1 MKGATMTTPFFAGQH
16 YPVIVVGGGQAGLS
30 ASYWLCR
37 HDIDHLVL
45 EKHQAFHAWKNER
58 WDSFSL
64 VTPNWQCRLPGHP
77 YDGDD
82 PDGFMVKDQIV
93 AWMER
98 FRAAFSPPLREGVT
112 VQRVTRRSGGGYRVR
127 TDRGELS
134 ADQVIM
140 AVSVYHQPKVP
151 PCADALPAHLT
162 QLDASAYRN
171 PDALPEGPVL
181 VVGTGQSGCQI
192 AEDLHLAGREVHLA
206 VGPAPRVSRFYRGRD
221 VVAWLD
227 DMGHYRI
234 PVREHLSEDQVK
246 AKANHYVTGRDGGRD
261 IDLRRFA
268 LEGMRLY
275 GRLEDL
281 AGDRVLFDDDLT
293 ENLDNADATNAR
305 IKAGIDDHI
314 ARHHIDAPPEAP
326 YHPVWEPAPDH
337 PTSLDLKAAGITTV
351 IWCIGYAPD
360 FSWIK
365 APAAF
370 DDSGYPKHERGVT
383 ASPGLYFLGLPWL
396 HTWGSGRIYAIAED
410 AEHVVTH
417 LADELCGSGPARER
431 PETPAGRIP
440 EADKAEHQ

>member
-1 MKGATMTTPFFAGQH
+1 MTTPFFAGQH

-112 VQRVTRRSGGGYRVR
+112 VQEVTPRSGGGYRVR
-127 TDRGELS
+127 TDRGALS
-134 ADQVIM
+134 ADRVIM

-151 PCADALPAHLT
+151 PCADALPDHLT

-171 PDALPEGPVL
+171 PDALPEGPGL

-281 AGDRVLFDDDLT
+281 EGGRILFGHDLR

-305 IKAGIDDHI
+305 IKASIDEHI
-314 ARHHIDAPPEAP
+314 ARHNIDAPAEAP
-326 YHPVWEPAPDH
+326 YRPVWEPAPDH

-351 IWCIGYAPD
+351 TGASATRRISAGSRHRPPSTTAATRNTSAASPPAPASTSWACPGSTPGAPD
-360 FSWIK
+360 ASTPSPRTPNTWSTTWLMSSVRAGRAGPAPTTPHKIVGHKK
-365 APAAF
+365 AP
-370 DDSGYPKHERGVT
+370 PKG
-383 ASPGLYFLGLPWL
+383 G
-396 HTWGSGRIYAIAED
+396 
-410 AEHVVTH
+410 
-417 LADELCGSGPARER
+417 
-431 PETPAGRIP
+431 AG
-440 EADKAEHQ
+440 K

>member
-1 MKGATMTTPFFAGQH
+1 
-16 YPVIVVGGGQAGLS
+16 
-30 ASYWLCR
+30 
-37 HDIDHLVL
+37 
-45 EKHQAFHAWKNER
+45 
-58 WDSFSL
+58 
-64 VTPNWQCRLPGHP
+64 
-77 YDGDD
+77 
-82 PDGFMVKDQIV
+82 
-93 AWMER
+93 
-98 FRAAFSPPLREGVT
+98 
-112 VQRVTRRSGGGYRVR
+112 
-127 TDRGELS
+127 
-134 ADQVIM
+134 
-140 AVSVYHQPKVP
+140 
-151 PCADALPAHLT
+151 
-162 QLDASAYRN
+162 
-171 PDALPEGPVL
+171 
-181 VVGTGQSGCQI
+181 
-192 AEDLHLAGREVHLA
+192 
-206 VGPAPRVSRFYRGRD
+206 VSRFYRGRD

-281 AGDRVLFDDDLT
+281 EGGRILFGHDLR

-305 IKAGIDDHI
+305 IKASIDEHI
-314 ARHHIDAPPEAP
+314 ARHHIEAPAEAP
-326 YHPVWEPAPDH
+326 YEPAWTPAPDH
-337 PTSLDLKAAGITTV
+337 PRSLDLETTDITTV

-360 FSWIK
+360 FSWVQV
-365 APAAF
+365 PAAF

-383 ASPGLYFLGLPWL
+383 ASPGLYFLGLPWQ

-410 AEHVVTH
+410 AEHVVDH

>member
-1 MKGATMTTPFFAGQH
+1 MTTPFFAGQH

-98 FRAAFSPPLREGVT
+98 FRVAFSPPLREGVT

>member
-1 MKGATMTTPFFAGQH
+1 MTTPFFAGQH

-112 VQRVTRRSGGGYRVR
+112 VQEVTPRSGGGYRVR
-127 TDRGELS
+127 TDRGALS
-134 ADQVIM
+134 ADRVIM

-151 PCADALPAHLT
+151 PCADALPDHLT

-281 AGDRVLFDDDLT
+281 EGGRILFGHDLR

-305 IKAGIDDHI
+305 IKASIDEHI
-314 ARHHIDAPPEAP
+314 ARHNIDAPAEAP
-326 YHPVWEPAPDH
+326 YRPVWKPAPDH
-337 PTSLDLKAAGITTV
+337 PTRLDLDATGITTV

-365 APAAF
+365 VPAAF

-383 ASPGLYFLGLPWL
+383 ASPGLYFLGLPWQ

-410 AEHVVTH
+410 AEHVVDH
-417 LADELCGSGPARER
+417 LADELCASGPGWARSHNTTQNCR
-431 PETPAGRIP
+431 P
-440 EADKAEHQ
+440 